1 MDEKLKQRLVGA
13 TVLVSLAVIF
23 VPMILGPSPESEEPV
38 LAVPAPAKPE
48 DPFTSRIVP
57 VEGAFLEEE
66 PGGDTGAARPIQGD
80 HGSETGASSPIPPQ
94 QDAPAA
100 GYPPGGGRDAKST
113 DAAQAPSEEAAG
125 KGPEPAAAKPAGL
138 TAWAVQLGSF
148 ADGRNALRLQDQLRT
163 KGYTAFV
170 ESAFAPEGTMT
181 RVYVGPELERASAV
195 AAAEKLKQA
204 LQLEGIVVR
213 YPPQ

>member
-23 VPMILGPSPESEEPV
+23 VPMILAPSPESEEPV
-38 LAVPAPAKPE
+38 LAVPAPPKPKN
-48 DPFTSRIVP
+48 PFTSRIVP
-57 VEGAFLEEE
+57 VEGAFLQEGSE
-66 PGGDTGAARPIQGD
+66 GGTGAAEPIQGD
-80 HGSETGASSPIPPQ
+80 HGSAAGASAPIPPR
-94 QDAPAA
+94 QDAHGTA
-100 GYPPGGGRDAKST
+100 YPPGEGRDAESVGT
-113 DAAQAPSEEAAG
+113 AQAPGEEAAD
-125 KGPEPAAAKPAGL
+125 KSAEPAAATPAGL

-195 AAAEKLKQA
+195 AAAEKLKQE